1 MRVIPHESK
10 GLFPIPVRPCSARAQ
25 DLQLEFLFGFV
36 KDADSHVA
44 PPPYPG
50 TTSRASDE
58 TVICRVVWDY
68 EFIAS
73 TLPAPERGVLRHGA
87 CVHFGQAGLGL
98 CIQTDVRQA

>member
-73 TLPAPERGVLRHGA
+73 TLPAPSGA
-87 CVHFGQAGLGL
+87 CSGMALASILVRLGWDYASR
-98 CIQTDVRQA
+98 QT